1 MMKNNYELSFIGT
14 GSELF
19 EYDTG
24 KINNNITYVEHLIG
38 KVFLIT

>member
-1 MMKNNYELSFIGT
+1 MKNNYEISLMGT

-24 KINNNITYVEHLIG
+24 KINNNINYVEHLIG
-38 KVFLIT
+38 KGFLIT